1 MGPPHAARNPTT
13 GKPGYSWA
21 SYRFPTGRSP
31 SLIRV
36 LSSFVTGMSIEQ
48 RLRTAAGTIAA
59 SRAHLESEIRVAVA
73 AGWSLR
79 RVAALTD
86 ISHESVR
93 RIVVGR

>member
-1 MGPPHAARNPTT
+1 
-13 GKPGYSWA
+13 
-21 SYRFPTGRSP
+21 
-31 SLIRV
+31 
-36 LSSFVTGMSIEQ
+36 MSIEQ